1 MEIQLDLRDRIGKGA
16 FGSVFS
22 GTFEGRQVAV
32 KRVELLDANG
42 NEEDTLKQL
51 HHPHIA
57 KLFHV
62 ESNEE
67 FK

>member
-1 MEIQLDLRDRIGKGA
+1 MEIQLDVTVRIGKGA

-22 GTFEGRQVAV
+22 GTFRGGKVAV

-42 NEEDTLKQL
+42 NEEDSLKQL
-51 HHPHIA
+51 DHPHIA